1 MTGENGLT
9 RTRVL
14 FLLNC
19 LWSLT
24 GEWGFKMK
32 TFKNNSF
39 CKMVVLT
46 SPGERKQKLD
56 LYADLSTFLVEP
68 TPTHSQYKDLNLLTF
83 PVAWVKVNA
92 SAVMLQRI
100 VLQTRWGYYCKLK
113 SKDRIVLRLKRD
125 DSSADMQESL
135 VVLQIYIRRN
145 WGPMLE
151 PPYSCLKSYRRLAF
165 AIK

>member
-32 TFKNNSF
+32 TLKNNSF

-68 TPTHSQYKDLNLLTF
+68 TPHTQPIWRFNSFNVPCCL
-83 PVAWVKVNA
+83 
-92 SAVMLQRI
+92 SESSRI
-100 VLQTRWGYYCKLK
+100 SSHAAEDSTADQMRIYCKLK
-113 SKDRIVLRLKRD
+113 SKDRIVLRLKRE

-135 VVLQIYIRRN
+135 VVLQIYIREAGRH
-145 WGPMLE
+145 
-151 PPYSCLKSYRRLAF
+151 
-165 AIK
+165 